1 MHQILL
7 NIHSEGVLK
16 KAPTKEEQYVG
27 YGQNMIRFDP
37 VDPTKEVIGEDG
49 IKTEYRSVED
59 LTRSWDY
66 EVSQV
71 IAGEI
76 PSEKVYEDDT
86 TYAFKDI
93 NPKAKVH
100 VLVVP
105 RKHYANVAELAA
117 ADPQQL
123 AHMAQVAQNIADQEF
138 HGAFRLIFNTGIDAG
153 QTVFHVHAHVLTGE
167 KLDE

>member
-1 MHQILL
+1 MSDKDCLFCKI
-7 NIHSEGVLK
+7 
-16 KAPTKEEQYVG
+16 
-27 YGQNMIRFDP
+27 
-37 VDPTKEVIGEDG
+37 
-49 IKTEYRSVED
+49 
-59 LTRSWDY
+59 
-66 EVSQV
+66 

-86 TYAFKDI
+86 TYAFEDI

-123 AHMAQVAQNIADQEF
+123 AHMAQVAQNIA
-138 HGAFRLIFNTGIDAG
+138 GPGIPRCLPLIFNTGIDAG

>member
-1 MHQILL
+1 MSDKDCLFCKI
-7 NIHSEGVLK
+7 
-16 KAPTKEEQYVG
+16 
-27 YGQNMIRFDP
+27 
-37 VDPTKEVIGEDG
+37 
-49 IKTEYRSVED
+49 
-59 LTRSWDY
+59 
-66 EVSQV
+66 

-123 AHMAQVAQNIADQEF
+123 AHMADQEF